1 MEYDYEPQYCFRL
14 VSLHYSDHCFVMN
27 DRIYGRVFYIGT
39 GLHGSHAIAFLFCWS
54 VDLNVVL
61 DLIRGGKYSLIGGLR
76 VCAQILIDVHRVP
89 FGFSECE
96 RELLR
101 RFNVEYSKMST
112 NKVKLF
118 DRQMNL
124 FKQMFTRTE
133 LKIRS
138 TTKHI
143 NSAPRKIARNAE

>member
-1 MEYDYEPQYCFRL
+1 
-14 VSLHYSDHCFVMN
+14 
-27 DRIYGRVFYIGT
+27 
-39 GLHGSHAIAFLFCWS
+39 
-54 VDLNVVL
+54 
-61 DLIRGGKYSLIGGLR
+61 LR
-76 VCAQILIDVHRVP
+76 VCAQSYCYEIAFFVLIDVHRVP

-133 LKIRS
+133 LKIRYWL
-138 TTKHI
+138 
-143 NSAPRKIARNAE
+143 